1 MEDWRPTSPLL
12 NRRWLRF
19 AQSAP
24 TASPEPMAP
33 TEAPSVAVP
42 PWLEDAQWQ
51 ATPETTP
58 WPEPPPTLP
67 STITDDPF
75 ERAAIR
81 RTRPMPRRSPTGR
94 SFLNEAP
101 QDYPSHLAPVPRAPD
116 WEQVTNAPTRWS
128 PLAQPPRA
136 TDWGRFA
143 AGPECYVSEDSTT
156 CTTPS
161 GRTVTVPRG
170 GLRPDTRFA
179 PGESDY
185 HSYNIPDGPVP
196 AGASSITPGVIE
208 RPTRGPAHLVRPASP
223 EGTPNE
229 ATPGGAAYNTAVGW
243 AAFGSRFAPY
253 EADIRRIGPVKSY
266 LTRDQSGMQIV
277 VNVTEPGHPLY
288 PGVVIRYVTESP
300 SGATIWNEGTG
311 RGRLQGPDGPA
322 VVRDRGN
329 NWVWNGQAREI
340 LDRHRARQPRR

>member
-1 MEDWRPTSPLL
+1 MEDWRPTSPLM
-12 NRRWLRF
+12 NRRWLNF

-24 TASPEPMAP
+24 PAWPAPSMEESSVTPMA
-33 TEAPSVAVP
+33 
-42 PWLEDAQWQ
+42 WLEGAQWQ
-51 ATPETTP
+51 ATPETTS
-58 WPEPPPTLP
+58 WPEPLPTVP
-67 STITDDPF
+67 STINDGPIDPPV
-75 ERAAIR
+75 IR
-81 RTRPMPRRSPTGR
+81 RRRPAAGRSPMGPP
-94 SFLNEAP
+94 FLDEAP
-101 QDYPSHLAPVPRAPD
+101 QNYPSHLAPVPRGPE
-116 WEQVTNAPTRWS
+116 WEQVVRGPTPWS
-128 PLAQPPRA
+128 PLAKPPRA
-136 TDWGRFA
+136 TDWGRFF
-143 AGPECYVSEDSTT
+143 AGPECSVGEDSAT

-161 GRTVTVPRG
+161 GRTAPFPRG
-170 GLRPDTRFA
+170 GLRPGTRFA

-223 EGTPNE
+223 EGTLNE
-229 ATPGGAAYNTAVGW
+229 ATPGGAAYNTAVGL
-243 AAFGSRFAPY
+243 AALGSRYAPY
-253 EADIRRIGPVKSY
+253 ESDIRRIGPVKSY

-311 RGRLQGPDGPA
+311 RGWLQGPDGPA

-329 NWVWNGQAREI
+329 NWVWRGQAREI
-340 LDRHRARQPRR
+340 LDRHRAHQTRP